1 MMVSHLLHAEGA
13 EHCFMM
19 LPLHLSASAEHSWQ
33 ECNARDR
40 HHCARMH
47 YCGSTRVEHS

>member
-40 HHCARMH
+40 ASLCPHALLRQHQ
-47 YCGSTRVEHS
+47 G